1 MSNATRQRATITVKT
16 VSSLEII
23 MSFWNFRN
31 PPSSSSNSTSPT
43 AARGYALRLLDNS
56 PAPLADDRPPQ
67 NQQPQQ
73 LPPLAPSS
81 NYDDLIQQAILW
93 KMEVE
98 QLRDDIYFLQIQNSQ
113 SLDALCMAGA
123 DMPLDGDAGPGEHSA
138 ASE

>member
-1 MSNATRQRATITVKT
+1 
-16 VSSLEII
+16 

-31 PPSSSSNSTSPT
+31 THSCNSHSTSTTP
-43 AARGYALRLLDNS
+43 ARGYPLSLLDS
-56 PAPLADDRPPQ
+56 PAPLAVDGPPQ

-73 LPPLAPSS
+73 LPPLAPPS
-81 NYDDLIQQAILW
+81 NYDNLIQQAILW

-123 DMPLDGDAGPGEHSA
+123 DMPLGGDSRLVEHSA

>member
-1 MSNATRQRATITVKT
+1 
-16 VSSLEII
+16 
-23 MSFWNFRN
+23 MSFWSFRN
-31 PPSSSSNSTSPT
+31 PHSSNSNSTNPA
-43 AARGYALRLLDNS
+43 AARGYPLSLLDSS
-56 PAPLADDRPPQ
+56 PAPLADDGPPQ

-73 LPPLAPSS
+73 LPPLAPPS

-123 DMPLDGDAGPGEHSA
+123 DMPLGGDAGPVEHSA